1 MSDSGL
7 KSFPV
12 SQWWENPKEQ
22 SVIKKLSELKPYK
35 SLLLARVQS
44 SIAVEDIV
52 DNLLEDLRDL
62 LSLGD
67 DGPRTLIS
75 EVNEINAGE

>member
-1 MSDSGL
+1 MFRSSVHTDQKSVSDSGL

-12 SQWWENPKEQ
+12 SQWLGNPKEQ

-44 SIAVEDIV
+44 SDKELFFDIEV
-52 DNLLEDLRDL
+52 DPWREFCYLHGFV
-62 LSLGD
+62 SAF
-67 DGPRTLIS
+67 S
-75 EVNEINAGE
+75 